1 MYSKRSRSRYNPLP
15 TWIPA
20 QRHSLQRLL
29 RFSRHAG
36 RFQDRTH
43 PRSPHLSIAA
53 LIKAGLPV
61 FKANPADLSVP
72 EGAVGP
78 RPAASAEIPPPAGVV
93 RMNPYVMLEQ
103 KPLTE
108 ESARSDI
115 GIADYAM
122 DTYIGGIDELDRG
135 FLNAY
140 TLPELWAKIPIL
152 GALPFA
158 GAPGTVTNQER
169 AMRLYRLEQKA
180 EILKEQQDFD
190 AIGKL
195 EAEALAL

>member
-1 MYSKRSRSRYNPLP
+1 M
-15 TWIPA
+15 
-20 QRHSLQRLL
+20 
-29 RFSRHAG
+29 
-36 RFQDRTH
+36 D
-43 PRSPHLSIAA
+43 PRPKTLIAAAAAVFAACGTLSGSDAPPQSSSEIAA

-78 RPAASAEIPPPAGVV
+78 RPAASAQIPPPAGVV
-93 RMNPYVMLEQ
+93 RTNPYVMLEQ

-122 DTYIGGIDELDRG
+122 EHNIGGIDELDRG

-140 TLPELWAKIPIL
+140 TLPELWAKSPIL

-169 AMRLYRLEQKA
+169 ATAALQAGA
-180 EILKEQQDFD
+180 EGGNPEGAAGF
-190 AIGKL
+190 
-195 EAEALAL
+195 